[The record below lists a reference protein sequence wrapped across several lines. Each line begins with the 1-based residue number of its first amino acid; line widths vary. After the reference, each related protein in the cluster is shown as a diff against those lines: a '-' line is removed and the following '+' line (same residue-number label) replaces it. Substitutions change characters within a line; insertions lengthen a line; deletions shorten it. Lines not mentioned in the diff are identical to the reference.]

1 MTETIEKPEIKLS
14 YYHRKVAE
22 DPTFKEKEKERV
34 DSYIVKRYHQD
45 PEYRQKRLEYQKA
58 YDTKKRAEKKQLRES
73 LKYVAFPCQ
82 MCQ

>member
-34 DSYIVKRYHQD
+34 DTYIVKRYHQD
-45 PEYRQKRLEYQKA
+45 AEYRQKRLDYQKI
-58 YDTKKRAEKKQLRES
+58 YDTKKRAEKKQLRDS
-73 LKYVAFPCQ
+73 LKYVAMPHQ